1 MLQCFHCMKRT
12 SFPVL
17 FVAAYFSAQF
27 FVGSSFVF
35 AQTAA
40 TPSIASVAAN
50 PYSSATLLDQAR
62 KQCQSAIASG
72 GVSSVFNDEGA
83 RAYVGRTP
91 PAKSGSTGQVSVYDV
106 GAIDQ
111 LNFIASVSTGIELL
125 LKERN
130 FSDDCF
136 KVLNMAN
143 AQKALTKNL
152 KTNRDGIID
161 ENLNSKEKVAENKV
175 KKIIEQAR
183 DGVQKS
189 NDPYKESV
197 LNGIAMMTEKKT
209 ENTDFTY
216 SPQEVESF
224 ASGKKR
230 ITASDF
236 YEIQVMGNNP
246 YTQTMN
252 RINFLK
258 EKIGE
263 QVDTVYETSKLSGG
277 VLPQPSCTK
286 TVSGADP
293 ADVKWSDKDCET
305 WDEQP
310 VIITQ
315 ERLKQIVNA
324 PYNQAFSPSA
334 ELGMD
339 GALSNIN
346 TRINNGTLFSQ
357 NVGDN
362 FGTGSTNNSITDAEK
377 IKNALIN
384 PATSTPPG
392 TVSLGIL
399 IYDAVNTLY
408 TSSTSSCIYLPVTER
423 QRVSVE
429 AITKKAE
436 LVAYKTD
443 LEKKWAEVL
452 KNPKL
457 DYTTFFIRLTVDFA
471 NKYSKDW
478 VKTVLDDAKE
488 KATACATAKAS
499 ATPATTTTPT
509 VTLP

>member
-1 MLQCFHCMKRT
+1 MY
-12 SFPVL
+12 FPVKNIFL
-17 FVAAYFSAQF
+17 FISFLLSIFLIHTTASAQT
-27 FVGSSFVF
+27 
-35 AQTAA
+35 QA
-40 TPSIASVAAN
+40 TTTVDQ
-50 PYSSATLLDQAR
+50 YSTKTLVDQAR
-62 KQCQSAIASG
+62 KQCQSVISTR
-72 GVSSVFNDEGA
+72 GVSSVFIDEGVT
-83 RAYVGRTP
+83 VGIQRSIP
-91 PAKSGSTGQVSVYDV
+91 PLGGGGGQVSVYDT
-106 GAIDQ
+106 GAISQ
-111 LNFIASVSTGIELL
+111 LNYLSIISTSLEKILA
-125 LKERN
+125 ERN

-136 KVLNMAN
+136 KVLAMAN

-152 KTNRDGIID
+152 KTNRDGII
-161 ENLNSKEKVAENKV
+161 ENNLNNKEKIAENKV
-175 KKIIEQAR
+175 KKIIEQAKE
-183 DGVQKS
+183 GVEKS
-189 NDPYKESV
+189 DDPYKESV
-197 LNGIAMMTEKKT
+197 LNGISLMTEKKT
-209 ENTDFTY
+209 ENLDFTY

-224 ASGKKR
+224 ASGRKR

-263 QVDTVYETSKLSGG
+263 QVDITYETAKLSGG
-277 VLPQPSCTK
+277 VLPQSACTK

-293 ADVKWSDKDCET
+293 ADVKWSDKDCEA

-310 VIITQ
+310 VIVTQ

-392 TVSLGIL
+392 TVSLGIM
-399 IYDAVNTLY
+399 IYDAVNILY
-408 TSSTSSCIYLPVTER
+408 TSSTSSCVYLPVTER

-429 AITKKAE
+429 AITKRAE
-436 LVAYKTD
+436 LTAYKMD
-443 LEKKWAEVL
+443 LETKWAEVL
-452 KNPKL
+452 RNPKL
-457 DYTTFFIRLTVDFA
+457 DYTAFFIRLTVDLA

-478 VKTVLDDAKE
+478 VKTVLEDAKV
-488 KATACATAKAS
+488 KATACATAKAN
-499 ATPATTTTPT
+499 ATISTTTTPT
-509 VTLP
+509 VNLP

>member
-1 MLQCFHCMKRT
+1 
-12 SFPVL
+12 
-17 FVAAYFSAQF
+17 
-27 FVGSSFVF
+27 
-35 AQTAA
+35 
-40 TPSIASVAAN
+40 
-50 PYSSATLLDQAR
+50 
-62 KQCQSAIASG
+62 
-72 GVSSVFNDEGA
+72 
-83 RAYVGRTP
+83 
-91 PAKSGSTGQVSVYDV
+91 
-106 GAIDQ
+106 
-111 LNFIASVSTGIELL
+111 
-125 LKERN
+125 
-130 FSDDCF
+130 
-136 KVLNMAN
+136 
-143 AQKALTKNL
+143 
-152 KTNRDGIID
+152 
-161 ENLNSKEKVAENKV
+161 
-175 KKIIEQAR
+175 
-183 DGVQKS
+183 
-189 NDPYKESV
+189 
-197 LNGIAMMTEKKT
+197 
-209 ENTDFTY
+209 
-216 SPQEVESF
+216 
-224 ASGKKR
+224 
-230 ITASDF
+230 
-236 YEIQVMGNNP
+236 MGNNS

-277 VLPQPSCTK
+277 VLPQSACTK

-362 FGTGSTNNSITDAEK
+362 FGTGSGNNNNSSITDAEK
-377 IKNALIN
+377 IKNSLIN

-399 IYDAVNTLY
+399 IHDAVNTLY

-443 LEKKWAEVL
+443 LEKKWVEVL
-452 KNPKL
+452 KSPKL
-457 DYTTFFIRLTVDFA
+457 DYTTFFIRLTMDFT

-488 KATACATAKAS
+488 KATRCATAKAN
-499 ATPATTTTPT
+499 ATVSTTTTPT